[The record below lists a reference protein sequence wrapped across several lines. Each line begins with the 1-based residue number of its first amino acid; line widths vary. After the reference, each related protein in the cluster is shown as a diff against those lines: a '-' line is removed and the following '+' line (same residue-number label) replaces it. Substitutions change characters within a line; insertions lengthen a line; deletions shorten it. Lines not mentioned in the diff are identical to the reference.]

1 MADTA
6 TLQIRVHD
14 DGTVTATGNL
24 DRLTKSSDQAEKAT
38 TRFTRAF
45 STGSKL
51 LVGGAVAA
59 TGALAALYKI
69 QGDAIDQTAKHADSI
84 GVSTEALTQFR
95 HAAELTGLGAD
106 ALDTSLQRLTRRTN
120 DAANGNEGLRRA
132 YEALNIEVD
141 QLAKLRPEEQMY
153 VMADGFASV
162 EDRSERTRL
171 AFQLFGREGIK
182 MVNMFEDG
190 SEGLRAMA
198 DDADYLGL
206 TLSRVDAAKVE
217 AANDALYRA
226 SSITGTLGRAITVE
240 LAPVVAGLSDMFTE
254 ATGGARG
261 LQDTIFDVVTVG
273 VQGGAYLADAWRG
286 LELIFKTGQVAVKSL
301 EIGFMEFTNFIAT
314 SMPNVK
320 ESIVQGGA
328 YLADAWR
335 GLELIFKTGQ
345 VAVKSLEI
353 GFMEFTNF
361 IATSMPNV
369 KESIVQGITLPVR
382 WALYGLAQLSDGA
395 AEAYVAME
403 QMVNLGPVEA
413 YDPVAL
419 NNARLE
425 LGELTHSLRTLA
437 NEPLPTDQVD
447 QWLENMRNSMNEA
460 AEAIAESRNNAFAN
474 VGAFEGR
481 GDDGQAGAEALERVR
496 QELLSQEEAIQE
508 SYERRRQIILQN
520 TTANSDLQND
530 LLRRAAEDRDAALRA
545 DDERE
550 LNRLVQQLDRTQETL
565 EQSYQRRLEMVQNA
579 TWLEGEER
587 RRIEEAIHK
596 DYMDSL
602 AKQEEERRQL
612 LWNSSAQLFD
622 GLADLSKTF
631 AGEQSALYK
640 VMFAASKAFAIADAI
655 MKIQQG
661 IAGAAALPFPANLP
675 AMATVASATAGI
687 VSTIAGVQYTGMY
700 DKGGNIPAGGVGI
713 VGEYGPELVR
723 GPANVT
729 GREDTSDLL
738 RQLVAN
744 QQASPQ
750 AVNPQTNIRIIN
762 SIDPEVMGEYL
773 GSTAGEKVIM
783 NVLKRNT
790 RTLKGMVA

>member
-1 MADTA
+1 MSDTA
-6 TLQIRVHD
+6 TLKIRVHD

-24 DRLTKSSDQAEKAT
+24 DKLTKSSDNAEKAT
-38 TRFTRAF
+38 TKFTRAF
-45 STGSKL
+45 SAGSKL

-141 QLAKLRPEEQMY
+141 SLAKMRPEEQMY
-153 VMADGFASV
+153 VMADGFATV

-190 SEGLRAMA
+190 SEGLKAMA
-198 DDADYLGL
+198 EDADFLGL

-217 AANDALYRA
+217 AANDAIYRA
-226 SSITGTLGRAITVE
+226 SSITGVLGRTITVE
-240 LAPVVAGLSDMFTE
+240 LAPVIAGLADMFTE

-261 LQDTIFDVVTVG
+261 LQETIFDVVTVG
-273 VQGGAYLADAWRG
+273 VKGGAFLADSWRG
-286 LELIFKTGQVAVKSL
+286 LELIFKTAQVAVKSL
-301 EIGFMEFTNFIAT
+301 EVGFMEFTN
-314 SMPNVK
+314 
-320 ESIVQGGA
+320 
-328 YLADAWR
+328 W
-335 GLELIFKTGQ
+335 
-345 VAVKSLEI
+345 VAQ
-353 GFMEFTNF
+353 T
-361 IATSMPNV
+361 MPNV

-395 AEAYVAME
+395 AEAYQAME
-403 QMVNLGPVEA
+403 QMVNLGPVTA
-413 YDPVAL
+413 YDPVAM

-447 QWLENMRNSMNEA
+447 EWLENMRNSMNEA
-460 AEAIAESRNNAFAN
+460 AEAIANSRNDAFAN
-474 VGAFEGR
+474 VGAFEG
-481 GDDGQAGAEALERVR
+481 GDDGQAGRDALEQVR
-496 QELLSQEEAIQE
+496 QQLLTQEEAIQE
-508 SYERRRQIILQN
+508 SYDRRRQIILAN

-530 LLRRAAEDRDAALRA
+530 LLRRAAEDRDKALRA

-550 LNRLVQQLDRTQETL
+550 LNRLVTQLDRTQETL
-565 EQSYQRRLEMVQNA
+565 EQAYNRRLEMVQNA
-579 TWLEGEER
+579 TWLEAEER
-587 RRIEEAIHK
+587 ARIEEAVHK
-596 DYMDSL
+596 DYMDQL
-602 AKQEEERRQL
+602 AKQEAERQSMIF
-612 LWNSSAQLFD
+612 NSSEQLFE

-631 AGEQSALYK
+631 AGEQSAIYK
-640 VMFAASKAFAIADAI
+640 VMFATSKAFAIADAI

-661 IAGAAALPFPANLP
+661 IANAAALPFPANLP
-675 AMATVASATAGI
+675 AMATVAGATAGI
-687 VSTIAGVQYTGMY
+687 VSTISGVQYTGMY

-713 VGEYGPELVR
+713 VGEYGPELVK

-729 GREDTSDLL
+729 GREDTSALL
-738 RQLVAN
+738 QQLVN
-744 QQASPQ
+744 QQQAAPQ
-750 AVNPQTNIRIIN
+750 ALNPQTNIRIIN
-762 SIDPEVMGEYL
+762 AIDPEVMGEYL
-773 GSTAGEKVIM
+773 GSTAGEKTIM